1 MSSSPKRRYARAMHL
16 ETQGLRHRVHEKLMR
31 AFLDPAVFDGRV
43 RVHEDPAPGPV
54 GAKRACWRTGTLE
67 S

>member
-43 RVHEDPAPGPV
+43 RVHEDPAPGAGGRQESLLAGG
-54 GAKRACWRTGTLE
+54 GA
-67 S
+67 

>member
-1 MSSSPKRRYARAMHL
+1 MHL

-54 GAKRACWRTGTLE
+54 GAKRACWRTGALE